1 MYFKEFNF
9 KTTMHL
15 ATYIIN
21 EWHPSN
27 FFENKNNKFL
37 KKILVPNK
45 KTLLHDYI
53 EFIHEDELDYAIR
66 KTGYESI
73 IDNVI
78 DTLIFY
84 NIDYPDMTEEEEND
98 IELKEEY
105 YCKLIELYYK
115 LTPIIVEET
124 FTILYL
130 DKGLLKEFNES
141 ISVIIKD
148 MKIDKYKRYLE
159 KDGVVKRCTNL
170 SKWLKNGVFFR
181 DKGRCQICGKDL
193 TCLISTDD
201 KIKYDHIVPLEQ
213 GGSNDPS
220 NFQLICESCNTA
232 KGARFITTKNLIPLF
247 WRHAHNGMATFI
259 GK

>member
-1 MYFKEFNF
+1 MDFKKFNL
-9 KTTMHL
+9 KTTMPL

-27 FFENKNNKFL
+27 FFENKDDEFL
-37 KKILVPNK
+37 EKILIPNQ

-78 DTLIFY
+78 NTLLFY
-84 NIDYPDMTEEEEND
+84 NIDYPDMTAEEEND

-105 YCKLIELYYK
+105 YSKLIELYYK
-115 LTPIIVEET
+115 LTPIIVEEI
-124 FTILYL
+124 FTILYM
-130 DKGLLKEFNES
+130 DKGLLKEFNEN
-141 ISVIIKD
+141 ISEIIKG
-148 MKIDKYKRYLE
+148 MRADKYKICLE
-159 KDGVVKRCTNL
+159 KDGVVKRCMDL
-170 SKWLKNGVFFR
+170 PKWLKNGIFFR

-193 TCLISTDD
+193 TCHISTDS
-201 KIKYDHIVPLEQ
+201 KINYDYIIPLEK

-220 NFQLICESCNTA
+220 NFQLTCKSCNTS
-232 KGARFITTKNLIPLF
+232 KGTMLTSVKKCVSLF
-247 WRHAHNGMATFI
+247 W
-259 GK
+259 

>member
-105 YCKLIELYYK
+105 YSKLIELYYK
-115 LTPIIVEET
+115 LTPIIVEEI
-124 FTILYL
+124 FTILYM

-141 ISVIIKD
+141 ISEIIKG
-148 MKIDKYKRYLE
+148 MKSDKYEIYLE
-159 KDGVVKRCTNL
+159 KDGVVKRCTAL
-170 SKWLKNGVFFR
+170 PKWLKNEVFFR

-193 TCLISTDD
+193 TCLISTDN
-201 KIKYDHIVPLEQ
+201 KINYDYMIPLEK

-220 NFQLICESCNTA
+220 NFQLTCKSCNA
-232 KGARFITTKNLIPLF
+232 SKGARLTTIKKLTSLF
-247 WRHAHNGMATFI
+247 V
-259 GK
+259 